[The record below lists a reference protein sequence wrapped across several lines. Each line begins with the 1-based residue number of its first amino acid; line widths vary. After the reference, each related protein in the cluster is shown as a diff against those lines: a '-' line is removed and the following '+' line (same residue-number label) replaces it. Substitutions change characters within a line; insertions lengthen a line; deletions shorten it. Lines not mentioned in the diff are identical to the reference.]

1 MSGFYLFI
9 YHNLFEVATLIA
21 NDLTNKTDA
30 LVTTDCHI
38 FLIQNENLF
47 HKRSIQ

>member
-9 YHNLFEVATLIA
+9 YHNSFEVVTLIA

-30 LVTTDCHI
+30 LVLTYYFAI
-38 FLIQNENLF
+38 IRNEN
-47 HKRSIQ
+47 